1 MFCYII
7 MSSAPDAMS
16 ESLNFPSMKRRAVAS
31 RSYRVKVS
39 PSNGQNFTAGQTVNI
54 DLPSNLAG
62 TYVNWNQCYLK
73 MKVQS
78 AGFGYTLDRCGA
90 AGFIQ
95 RVQCMTAGAQIF
107 DLPNWNVLMTIL
119 MDGDSSP
126 AYKAG
131 VGNVLMGTNGGFQA
145 GETNA
150 STDERTYCIP
160 FVLHPFGM
168 STPHRLQPL
177 FSSSPVQFKITLE
190 SILNSVHG
198 TAVTIPTALAF
209 TEVELVCVFTE
220 LSPGAQAQVDQMS
233 GGVYNVLA
241 ASYQNVGT
249 TMADGASAVTANL
262 GISVSS
268 LERIIVCHRPTDSLN
283 AITKF
288 SLGNRAKN
296 GLQQYS
302 IFINGEQYPAR
313 PVVVENKAAEALAEY
328 LLSDHSLV
336 NFDKQSSFN
345 IAVVGTTAAT
355 KSNGLDGHSVAG
367 VAQPFIID
375 EPDGTDAGQTVAN
388 AANVGSFITAVELET
403 GLSDGRSQRL
413 YSGVS
418 TISSTVNY
426 RGVYDKDSSGDAQID
441 FFAMFTILLS
451 LNTRGT
457 NVWSVS
463 V

>member
-1 MFCYII
+1 M
-7 MSSAPDAMS
+7 SAPDAMS

-31 RSYRVKVS
+31 RSYRVKIS

-62 TYVNWNQCYLK
+62 TYINWNQCYLK

-78 AGFGYTLDRCGA
+78 TTNGYTLDRCGA

-145 GETNA
+145 GETVA
-150 STDERTYCIP
+150 AATERTYCVP

-177 FSSSPVQFKITLE
+177 FSSSPVQFKITLD
-190 SILNSVHG
+190 SIVNAVQG
-198 TAVTIPTALAF
+198 ATAPTVLAF

-249 TMADGASAVTANL
+249 TMG
-262 GISVSS
+262 
-268 LERIIVCHRPTDSLN
+268 C
-283 AITKF
+283 
-288 SLGNRAKN
+288 
-296 GLQQYS
+296 
-302 IFINGEQYPAR
+302 
-313 PVVVENKAAEALAEY
+313 
-328 LLSDHSLV
+328 
-336 NFDKQSSFN
+336 
-345 IAVVGTTAAT
+345 
-355 KSNGLDGHSVAG
+355 
-367 VAQPFIID
+367 
-375 EPDGTDAGQTVAN
+375 
-388 AANVGSFITAVELET
+388 
-403 GLSDGRSQRL
+403 
-413 YSGVS
+413 
-418 TISSTVNY
+418 
-426 RGVYDKDSSGDAQID
+426 
-441 FFAMFTILLS
+441 
-451 LNTRGT
+451 
-457 NVWSVS
+457 
-463 V
+463 

>member
-1 MFCYII
+1 M
-7 MSSAPDAMS
+7 SAPDAMS

-39 PSNGQNFTAGQTVNI
+39 PSNGQNFSAGQTVNI

-73 MKVQS
+73 MKVE
-78 AGFGYTLDRCGA
+78 ATGHPYTLDRCGA

-131 VGNVLMGTNGGFQA
+131 VGNVLLGTNGGFQA
-145 GETNA
+145 GETSVA
-150 STDERTYCIP
+150 GSAGERTYCVP

-177 FSSSPVQFKITLE
+177 FSSSPVQFKITLD
-190 SILNSVHG
+190 SIVNAVQ
-198 TAVTIPTALAF
+198 TATAPTALSF

-233 GGVYNVLA
+233 GGVYNILA

-249 TMADGASAVTANL
+249 TMGADSAVTANL

-268 LERIIVCHRPTDSLN
+268 LERIIVCHRPTGSLN
-283 AITKF
+283 DITKF

-313 PVVVENKAAEALAEY
+313 PVIVENKAAEALAEY

-345 IAVVGTTAAT
+345 IAVSGILADL
-355 KSNGLDGHSVAG
+355 KSNGLDGQSVNG

-375 EPDGTDAGQTVAN
+375 EPTGDEAGTTATA
-388 AANVGSFITAVELET
+388 AANIGSFITAVELET

-426 RGVYDKDSSGDAQID
+426 RGVYSGAAACQID
-441 FFAMFTILLS
+441 FFAQFTILLS

>member
-1 MFCYII
+1 M
-7 MSSAPDAMS
+7 SAPDAMS
-16 ESLNFPSMKRRAVAS
+16 ESLNYPMQKRRAVAS
-31 RSYRVKVS
+31 RSYRVKIS
-39 PSNGQNFTAGQTVNI
+39 PNNGQNFTDGQTVNI
-54 DLPSNLAG
+54 DMPSNLAG
-62 TYVNWNQCYLK
+62 TYCNWNQCYLK
-73 MKVQS
+73 FKATPSGAAV
-78 AGFGYTLDRCGA
+78 LDRCGA
-90 AGFIQ
+90 AGFIS

-131 VGNVLMGTNGGFQA
+131 VGNVLLGTNGGFQA
-145 GETNA
+145 GSSVANTA
-150 STDERTYCIP
+150 RTYCVP

-177 FSSSPVQFKITLE
+177 FSSAPVQFKITLE
-190 SILNSVHG
+190 SAANALVASD
-198 TAVTIPTALAF
+198 ARTIAF
-209 TEVELVCVFTE
+209 DEVELVCVFTE

-233 GGVYNVLA
+233 GGVYNILA

-249 TMADGASAVTANL
+249 TMADAASAVTANL
-262 GISVSS
+262 GLSVSS
-268 LERIIVCHRPTDSLN
+268 LERIIVCHRPTATVN
-283 AITKF
+283 VQAGF

-296 GLQQYS
+296 GLTQYS

-313 PVVVENKAAEALAEY
+313 PVIVADKGAEALAEY

-345 IAVVGTTAAT
+345 IAIVGTTAPT
-355 KSNGLDGHSVAG
+355 KSNGLDGQSVNGIAE
-367 VAQPFIID
+367 PFIID
-375 EPDGTDAGQTVAN
+375 EPTGTEAGATAGN
-388 AANVGSFITAVELET
+388 AANIGSFITAVELET

-426 RGVYDKDSSGDAQID
+426 RGVYDSAASGEAQID
-441 FFAMFTILLS
+441 FFAQFTILLS
-451 LNTRGT
+451 LNSRGT

>member
-1 MFCYII
+1 M
-7 MSSAPDAMS
+7 SAPDAMS

-62 TYVNWNQCYLK
+62 TYINWNQCYLK

-150 STDERTYCIP
+150 STDERTYCVP
-160 FVLHPFGM
+160 FTLHPFAL
-168 STPHRLQPL
+168 SQPHRLQPL

-190 SILNSVHG
+190 SILNAVQSTG
-198 TAVTIPTALAF
+198 TAPTALSF

-249 TMADGASAVTANL
+249 TMVDAASAVTANL
-262 GISVSS
+262 GLSVSS
-268 LERIIVCHRPTDSLN
+268 LERIIVCHRPTTSLN
-283 AITKF
+283 DITKF

-296 GLQQYS
+296 GLQQYQF
-302 IFINGEQYPAR
+302 FINSESYPAR
-313 PVVVENKAAEALAEY
+313 PVVVENNAAEALAEY

-345 IAVVGTTAAT
+345 VAV
-355 KSNGLDGHSVAG
+355 KSNASYSGNGTDAG
-367 VAQPFIID
+367 GAIAGIAQPFIID
-375 EPDGTDAGQTVAN
+375 EPTGTLVGGVAVSSN
-388 AANVGSFITAVELET
+388 IGSFITAVELET

-426 RGVYDKDSSGDAQID
+426 RGVYDTANSGDAQID
-441 FFAMFTILLS
+441 FFAQFTVLLS
-451 LNTRGT
+451 LNTRDT

>member
-1 MFCYII
+1 
-7 MSSAPDAMS
+7 MSDAMA
-16 ESLNFPSMKRRAVAS
+16 ESLNYPSVKRRSVAS
-31 RSYRVKVS
+31 RSYRVKIS
-39 PSNGQNFTAGQTVNI
+39 PSNGQNFVAGQTVNI

-62 TYVNWNQCYLK
+62 TYINWSQCYLK
-73 MKVQS
+73 FKVTPETN
-78 AGFGYTLDRCGA
+78 GFTLDRSGA

-131 VGNVLMGTNGGFQA
+131 VGNVLMGTNGGTQA
-145 GETNA
+145 GETVA
-150 STDERTYCIP
+150 ADTERTYCVP

-190 SILNSVHG
+190 SIV
-198 TAVTIPTALAF
+198 TAVQGATAPASLKF
-209 TEVELVCVFTE
+209 DEVELVCVFTE

-233 GGVYNVLA
+233 GGVYNILA

-249 TMADGASAVTANL
+249 TMGADSAVTANL

-268 LERIIVCHRPTDSLN
+268 LERIIVCHRPTASLSTDT
-283 AITKF
+283 ITKF
-288 SLGNRAKN
+288 SLGNRGKN
-296 GLQQYS
+296 GLTQYS

-313 PVVVENKAAEALAEY
+313 PVVIADKAAEALAEY

-345 IAVVGTTAAT
+345 IAVQSNASYSG
-355 KSNGLDGHSVAG
+355 NGLDGASAVTGLAE
-367 VAQPFIID
+367 PFIKD
-375 EPDGTDAGQTVAN
+375 APSGTLSGGLDVSSN
-388 AANVGSFITAVELET
+388 IGSFITAVELET

-426 RGVYDKDSSGDAQID
+426 RGVYSGAAAAQID
-441 FFAMFTILLS
+441 FFCMFTLLLS

>member
-1 MFCYII
+1 
-7 MSSAPDAMS
+7 MSDALA
-16 ESLNFPSMKRRAVAS
+16 ESVNYPSVKRRAVAS
-31 RSYRVKVS
+31 RSYRVKIS
-39 PSNGQNFTAGQTVNI
+39 PSNGQNFLAGQTVNI

-62 TYVNWNQCYLK
+62 TYINWSQAYLK
-73 MKVQS
+73 MKVTPVTN
-78 AGFGYTLDRCGA
+78 GFTLDRCGA

-95 RVQCMTAGAQIF
+95 RVQCQTAGAQIF

-131 VGNVLMGTNGGFQA
+131 VGNVLMGTQGGTQA
-145 GETNA
+145 GETVA
-150 STDERTYCIP
+150 ADTARTFCVP

-177 FSSSPVQFKITLE
+177 FSSSPVQFKITLD
-190 SILNSVHG
+190 SIVNAVQGAG
-198 TAVTIPTALAF
+198 TVPDSIKF
-209 TEVELVCVFTE
+209 DEVELVCVFTE
-220 LSPGAQAQVDQMS
+220 LSPGAQAQIDQMS
-233 GGVYNVLA
+233 GGVYNILA

-249 TMADGASAVTANL
+249 TMGADSAVTANL

-268 LERIIVCHRPTDSLN
+268 LERIIVCHRPTDTLN
-283 AITKF
+283 KFANF
-288 SLGNRAKN
+288 SLGNRGKN
-296 GLQQYS
+296 GLEQYS

-313 PVVVENKAAEALAEY
+313 PVVIADKAAEALAEY

-345 IAVVGTTAAT
+345 IAVQSNASYSG
-355 KSNGLDGHSVAG
+355 NGLDGASAVTGLAE
-367 VAQPFIID
+367 PFIK
-375 EPDGTDAGQTVAN
+375 ESPSGTLSGGLDVSSN
-388 AANVGSFITAVELET
+388 IGSFITAVELET

-426 RGVYDKDSSGDAQID
+426 RGVYSGASTAQID
-441 FFAMFTILLS
+441 FFAMFTCMLS

>member
-1 MFCYII
+1 M
-7 MSSAPDAMS
+7 SAPDAMS
-16 ESLNFPSMKRRAVAS
+16 ESLNYPMQKRRAVAS
-31 RSYRVKVS
+31 RSYRVKIS

-54 DLPSNLAG
+54 DMPSNLQA
-62 TYVNWNQCYLK
+62 YCNWNQCYLK
-73 MKVQS
+73 FKTTAVTNP
-78 AGFGYTLDRCGA
+78 GTLDRCGA
-90 AGFIQ
+90 AGFIN

-126 AYKAG
+126 AYKGG
-131 VGNVLMGTNGGFQA
+131 VGNVLLGTNGGFQA
-145 GETNA
+145 GEDLEAGTA
-150 STDERTYCIP
+150 RTFCIP

-177 FSSSPVQFKITLE
+177 FSSSPVQFRITLE
-190 SILNSVHG
+190 SIANSLYNSG
-198 TAVTIPTALAF
+198 SAPTALNF

-233 GGVYNVLA
+233 GGVYNILA
-241 ASYQNVGT
+241 SSYQNVGT
-249 TMADGASAVTANL
+249 TMGADSAVTANL

-268 LERIIVCHRPTDSLN
+268 LERIIVCHRPTGTINDS
-283 AITKF
+283 TKF

-313 PVVVENKAAEALAEY
+313 PVVVENKGAEALAEF

-345 IAVVGTTAAT
+345 VAV
-355 KSNGLDGHSVAG
+355 KSNASYSGN
-367 VAQPFIID
+367 
-375 EPDGTDAGQTVAN
+375 GTDAGGAIAGVLEPYVIDAPAGDEVGGINTDSTI
-388 AANVGSFITAVELET
+388 GSFITAVELET

-426 RGVYDKDSSGDAQID
+426 RGVYSGAAACQID
-441 FFAMFTILLS
+441 FFAMYTILIS

>member
-1 MFCYII
+1 M
-7 MSSAPDAMS
+7 SAPDAMS
-16 ESLNFPSMKRRAVAS
+16 ESLNYPSMKRRAVAS

-73 MKVQS
+73 MKVES
-78 AGFGYTLDRCGA
+78 TTDGYTLDRCGA

-145 GETNA
+145 GQTIA
-150 STDERTYCIP
+150 AATARTYCVP

-177 FSSSPVQFKITLE
+177 FSSSPVQFKITLD
-190 SILNSVHG
+190 SIVNAVQG
-198 TAVTIPTALAF
+198 ATAPTALAF

-249 TMADGASAVTANL
+249 TMGADSAVTANL

-268 LERIIVCHRPTDSLN
+268 LERIIVCHRPTGTLN
-283 AITKF
+283 AITAF

-313 PVVVENKAAEALAEY
+313 PVIVEDKAAEALAEY

-345 IAVVGTTAAT
+345 IAVSGAAADL
-355 KSNGLDGHSVAG
+355 KSNGLDGQSVNG
-367 VAQPFIID
+367 VAEPFIID
-375 EPDGTDAGQTVAN
+375 APAGTHAGATAAT
-388 AANVGSFITAVELET
+388 AANIGSFITAVELET

-426 RGVYDKDSSGDAQID
+426 RGVYSGAAACQID
-441 FFAMFTILLS
+441 FFAQFTVLLS

-457 NVWSVS
+457 NVWAVS

>member
-1 MFCYII
+1 M
-7 MSSAPDAMS
+7 SAPDAMS
-16 ESLNFPSMKRRAVAS
+16 ESLNYPQQKRRAVAS
-31 RSYRVKVS
+31 RSYRVKIS

-73 MKVQS
+73 MKTTLTGAAS
-78 AGFGYTLDRCGA
+78 LDRCGA
-90 AGFIQ
+90 AGFIN

-131 VGNVLMGTNGGFQA
+131 VGNVLMGTNGGFQG
-145 GETNA
+145 GEDLA
-150 STDERTYCIP
+150 DGVARTFCVP

-190 SILNSVHG
+190 SIVNALQTAG
-198 TAVTIPTALAF
+198 TPPTALAF

-249 TMADGASAVTANL
+249 TMGADSAVTANL
-262 GISVSS
+262 GLSVSS
-268 LERIIVCHRPTDSLN
+268 LERIIVCHRPTGTINDVD
-283 AITKF
+283 F
-288 SLGNRAKN
+288 YSLGNRAKN

-313 PVVVENKAAEALAEY
+313 PVIVENKGAEALAEY

-345 IAVVGTTAAT
+345 VAV
-355 KSNGLDGHSVAG
+355 KSNASYSGNGTDGASVVVG
-367 VAQPFIID
+367 VAQPYIID
-375 EPDGTDAGQTVAN
+375 APAGAN
-388 AANVGSFITAVELET
+388 IGAIDTSSDIGSFITAVELET

-426 RGVYDKDSSGDAQID
+426 RGTYSGAAACQID
-441 FFAMFTILLS
+441 FFAQFTVLLS

>member
-1 MFCYII
+1 M
-7 MSSAPDAMS
+7 SAPDAMS
-16 ESLNFPSMKRRAVAS
+16 ESLNYPQQKRRAVAS

-73 MKVQS
+73 MKVE
-78 AGFGYTLDRCGA
+78 ATGNPYTLDRCGA

-145 GETNA
+145 GETNVA
-150 STDERTYCIP
+150 GTTGVRTYAIP
-160 FVLHPFGM
+160 FTLHPLAL
-168 STPHRLQPL
+168 SQPHRLQPL
-177 FSSSPVQFKITLE
+177 FSSSPVQFKITLD
-190 SILNSVHG
+190 SIANAVQSA
-198 TAVTIPTALAF
+198 TAPTALSF
-209 TEVELVCVFTE
+209 SEVELVCVFTE
-220 LSPGAQAQVDQMS
+220 LSPGAQAQVDQMT
-233 GGVYNVLA
+233 GGVYNILCS
-241 ASYQNVGT
+241 SYQNVGT
-249 TMADGASAVTANL
+249 TMGADSAVTANL
-262 GISVSS
+262 GLSVSS
-268 LERIIVCHRPTDSLN
+268 LERIIVCHRPTASLN

-296 GLQQYS
+296 DLQQYS

-345 IAVVGTTAAT
+345 VAVSSNVSYSGNGT
-355 KSNGLDGHSVAG
+355 DGASAIAG
-367 VAQPFIID
+367 VAQPYIID
-375 EPDGTDAGQTVAN
+375 APVGTLVGGVDVSSN
-388 AANVGSFITAVELET
+388 IGSFITGIELET

-426 RGVYDKDSSGDAQID
+426 RGTYGAAVAACQID
-441 FFAMFTILLS
+441 FFAQFTVLLS

>member
-1 MFCYII
+1 M
-7 MSSAPDAMS
+7 SAPDAMS
-16 ESLNFPSMKRRAVAS
+16 ESLNYPQQKRRAVAS
-31 RSYRVKVS
+31 RSYRVKIS

-73 MKVQS
+73 MKTTLTGAAS
-78 AGFGYTLDRCGA
+78 LDRCGA
-90 AGFIQ
+90 AGFIN

-131 VGNVLMGTNGGFQA
+131 VGNVLMGTNGGFQG
-145 GETNA
+145 GEDLA
-150 STDERTYCIP
+150 DGVARTFCVP

-190 SILNSVHG
+190 SIENALQTAG
-198 TAVTIPTALAF
+198 TPPTALAF

-241 ASYQNVGT
+241 SSYQNVGT
-249 TMADGASAVTANL
+249 TMGADSAVTANL
-262 GISVSS
+262 GLSVSS
-268 LERIIVCHRPTDSLN
+268 LERIIVCHRPTGTINDVD
-283 AITKF
+283 F
-288 SLGNRAKN
+288 YSLGNRAKN

-313 PVVVENKAAEALAEY
+313 PVIVENKGAEALAEY

-345 IAVVGTTAAT
+345 VAV
-355 KSNGLDGHSVAG
+355 KSNASYSGNGTDGASVVVG
-367 VAQPFIID
+367 VAQPYIID
-375 EPDGTDAGQTVAN
+375 APAGAN
-388 AANVGSFITAVELET
+388 IGAIDTSSDIGSFITAVELET

-426 RGVYDKDSSGDAQID
+426 RGTYSGAAACQID
-441 FFAMFTILLS
+441 FFAQFTVLLS

-457 NVWSVS
+457 NVWAVS

>member
-1 MFCYII
+1 M
-7 MSSAPDAMS
+7 SAPDAMS

-31 RSYRVKVS
+31 RSYRVKIS

-62 TYVNWNQCYLK
+62 TYINWNQCYLK

-78 AGFGYTLDRCGA
+78 TTYGYTLDRCGA

-131 VGNVLMGTNGGFQA
+131 VGNVLLGTNGGFQA
-145 GETNA
+145 GVTIA
-150 STDERTYCIP
+150 ADAERTYCVP

-177 FSSSPVQFKITLE
+177 FSSSPVQFKITLD
-190 SILNSVHG
+190 SIVNAVQG
-198 TAVTIPTALAF
+198 ATAPTVLAF

-249 TMADGASAVTANL
+249 TMTDAASAVTANL
-262 GISVSS
+262 GLSVSS
-268 LERIIVCHRPTDSLN
+268 LERIIVCHRPTGTLN
-283 AITKF
+283 DITKF

-313 PVVVENKAAEALAEY
+313 PVIVENKAAEALAEY

-345 IAVVGTTAAT
+345 IAVSGAAADL
-355 KSNGLDGHSVAG
+355 KSNGLDGQSVNG
-367 VAQPFIID
+367 IAQPFIID
-375 EPDGTDAGQTVAN
+375 EPDGTHAGATAGT
-388 AANVGSFITAVELET
+388 AANIGSFITAVELET

-426 RGVYDKDSSGDAQID
+426 RGVYDSANSGDAQID
-441 FFAMFTILLS
+441 FFAQFTVLLS

>member
-1 MFCYII
+1 M
-7 MSSAPDAMS
+7 SAPDAMS
-16 ESLNFPSMKRRAVAS
+16 ESLNYPMQKRRAVAS
-31 RSYRVKVS
+31 RSYRVKIS
-39 PSNGQNFTAGQTVNI
+39 PNNGQNFKAGQTINL
-54 DLPSNLAG
+54 DLPSMLAG
-62 TYVNWNQCYLK
+62 TYCNWNQCYIK
-73 MKVQS
+73 YKVTP
-78 AGFGYTLDRCGA
+78 AVNGYTLDRCGA
-90 AGFIQ
+90 AGFIS

-131 VGNVLMGTNGGFQA
+131 VGNVLLGTNGGFQA
-145 GETNA
+145 GETIDA
-150 STDERTYCIP
+150 DEERTYCVP
-160 FVLHPFGM
+160 FVLHPFGL
-168 STPHRLQPL
+168 STPHRLMPL
-177 FSSSPVQFKITLE
+177 FSSAPVQFKITLD
-190 SILNSVHG
+190 SIVNAVQG
-198 TAVTIPTALAF
+198 ATAPTEIDF
-209 TEVELVCVFTE
+209 KEVELVCVFTE

-233 GGVYNVLA
+233 GGMYNILA
-241 ASYQNVGT
+241 SSYQNVGT
-249 TMADGASAVTANL
+249 NMADADSAVTANL
-262 GISVSS
+262 GLSVSS

-296 GLQQYS
+296 GLTQYS

-313 PVVVENKAAEALAEY
+313 PVIVENKGAEALAEY

-345 IAVVGTTAAT
+345 IAVSGTTAST
-355 KSNGLDGHSVAG
+355 KSNGLDGQSVNG
-367 VAQPFIID
+367 VLEPFTFD
-375 EPDGTDAGQTVAN
+375 EPGGTEAGTT
-388 AANVGSFITAVELET
+388 AASVSNIGSFITAVELET

-426 RGVYDKDSSGDAQID
+426 RGVYDSANSGAAQID
-441 FFAMFTILLS
+441 FFAQFTILLS
-451 LNTRGT
+451 LNSRGT

>member
-1 MFCYII
+1 
-7 MSSAPDAMS
+7 
-16 ESLNFPSMKRRAVAS
+16 
-31 RSYRVKVS
+31 
-39 PSNGQNFTAGQTVNI
+39 
-54 DLPSNLAG
+54 
-62 TYVNWNQCYLK
+62 
-73 MKVQS
+73 
-78 AGFGYTLDRCGA
+78 
-90 AGFIQ
+90 
-95 RVQCMTAGAQIF
+95 
-107 DLPNWNVLMTIL
+107 
-119 MDGDSSP
+119 
-126 AYKAG
+126 
-131 VGNVLMGTNGGFQA
+131 
-145 GETNA
+145 
-150 STDERTYCIP
+150 
-160 FVLHPFGM
+160 M

-177 FSSSPVQFKITLE
+177 FSSSPVQFKITLD
-190 SILNSVHG
+190 SIVNAVQG
-198 TAVTIPTALAF
+198 ATAPTALSF

-249 TMADGASAVTANL
+249 TMADADSAVTANL
-262 GISVSS
+262 GLSVSS
-268 LERIIVCHRPTDSLN
+268 LERIIVCHRLTASLN
-283 AITKF
+283 DITKF

-296 GLQQYS
+296 GLTQYS

-313 PVVVENKAAEALAEY
+313 PVIVENKCAEALAEF

-345 IAVVGTTAAT
+345 IAVRGGAANE
-355 KSNGLDGHSVAG
+355 KSNGLDGQSVNG
-367 VAQPFIID
+367 VLEPFTFD
-375 EPDGTDAGQTVAN
+375 EPTGDEAGTT
-388 AANVGSFITAVELET
+388 AASSSNIGSFITAVELET

-426 RGVYDKDSSGDAQID
+426 RGVYDTANSGAAQLD
-441 FFAMFTILLS
+441 FFAMFTVLLS

>member
-1 MFCYII
+1 M
-7 MSSAPDAMS
+7 SAPDAMS
-16 ESLNFPSMKRRAVAS
+16 ESLNYPMQKRRAVAS
-31 RSYRVKVS
+31 RSYRVKIS
-39 PSNGQNFTAGQTVNI
+39 PNNGQSFTAGQTVNI
-54 DLPSNLAG
+54 DMPSNLAG
-62 TYVNWNQCYLK
+62 TYCNWNQCYLK
-73 MKVQS
+73 FKAVS
-78 AGFGYTLDRCGA
+78 NADGRLDRCGA
-90 AGFIQ
+90 AGFIN

-126 AYKAG
+126 AYKGG

-145 GETNA
+145 GETLDA
-150 STDERTYCIP
+150 GTARTFCVP
-160 FVLHPFGM
+160 FVLHPLGL

-177 FSSSPVQFKITLE
+177 FSSAPVQFKITLE
-190 SILNSVHG
+190 SIANSIYNAG
-198 TAVTIPTALAF
+198 SAPTALNF
-209 TEVELVCVFTE
+209 NEVELVCVFTE

-233 GGVYNVLA
+233 GGVYNILA
-241 ASYQNVGT
+241 SSYQNVGT
-249 TMADGASAVTANL
+249 TMGSDSAVTANL
-262 GISVSS
+262 GLSVSS
-268 LERIIVCHRPTDSLN
+268 LERIIVCHRPTGTINDS
-283 AITKF
+283 TKY

-313 PVVVENKAAEALAEY
+313 PVVVENKGAEALAEY

-345 IAVVGTTAAT
+345 VAV
-355 KSNGLDGHSVAG
+355 KSNASYSGNGTDAGGAIAG
-367 VAQPFIID
+367 VAQPFILD
-375 EPDGTDAGQTVAN
+375 EPTGTLVGGVAASSN
-388 AANVGSFITAVELET
+388 IGSFITAVELET

-426 RGVYDKDSSGDAQID
+426 RGVYSGAAAAQID
-441 FFAMFTILLS
+441 FFAQFTILLS

>member
-1 MFCYII
+1 M
-7 MSSAPDAMS
+7 SAPDAMS
-16 ESLNFPSMKRRAVAS
+16 ESLNYPQQKRRAVAS

-73 MKVQS
+73 MKTTLTG
-78 AGFGYTLDRCGA
+78 AARLDRCGA
-90 AGFIQ
+90 AGFIN

-131 VGNVLMGTNGGFQA
+131 VGNVLMGTNGGFQG
-145 GETNA
+145 GEELA
-150 STDERTYCIP
+150 DGVARTFCIP

-190 SILNSVHG
+190 SIENALQTAG
-198 TAVTIPTALAF
+198 TPPTVLTF

-241 ASYQNVGT
+241 SSYQNVGT
-249 TMADGASAVTANL
+249 TMGADSAVTANL
-262 GISVSS
+262 GLSVSS
-268 LERIIVCHRPTDSLN
+268 LERIIVCHRPTGTINDVD
-283 AITKF
+283 F
-288 SLGNRAKN
+288 YSLGNRAKN

-313 PVVVENKAAEALAEY
+313 PVIVENNCAEALAEY

-345 IAVVGTTAAT
+345 IAVAQNVSFT
-355 KSNGLDGHSVAG
+355 SNGLDGLSAIVG
-367 VAQPFIID
+367 VAQPYTEDTPAGANIGAV
-375 EPDGTDAGQTVAN
+375 GTDSDI
-388 AANVGSFITAVELET
+388 GSFITAVELET

-426 RGVYDKDSSGDAQID
+426 RGTYSGAAACQLD
-441 FFAMFTILLS
+441 FFAQFTILLS

-457 NVWSVS
+457 NVWAVS

>member
-1 MFCYII
+1 M
-7 MSSAPDAMS
+7 SAPDAMS
-16 ESLNFPSMKRRAVAS
+16 ESLNFPSMKRRAVAC

-62 TYVNWNQCYLK
+62 TYINWNQCYLK
-73 MKVQS
+73 MKVES

-131 VGNVLMGTNGGFQA
+131 VGNVLLGTNGGFQA

-150 STDERTYCIP
+150 AGSAGERTYCVP

-249 TMADGASAVTANL
+249 TMGAVSSVTANL
-262 GISVSS
+262 GLSVSS
-268 LERIIVCHRPTDSLN
+268 LERIIVCHRPTGTLN
-283 AITKF
+283 DVTKF
-288 SLGNRAKN
+288 TLGNRAKN
-296 GLQQYS
+296 GLQQYQF
-302 IFINGEQYPAR
+302 FINSESYPAR
-313 PVVVENKAAEALAEY
+313 PIIVENKAAEALAEY

-345 IAVVGTTAAT
+345 VAV
-355 KSNGLDGHSVAG
+355 KSNASYSGNGTDGASAIAG

-375 EPDGTDAGQTVAN
+375 EPVGTLVGG
-388 AANVGSFITAVELET
+388 AAVSSNIGSFITAVELET

-426 RGVYDKDSSGDAQID
+426 RGVYATAISGAAQID
-441 FFAMFTILLS
+441 FFAQFTVLLS

-457 NVWSVS
+457 NVWAVS